1 MWLYQRLVDKEK
13 IRGIRSFLASKGSA
27 FYNNIIVA
35 LPDTI
40 KFEVK
45 SGEIVDI
52 NKIGDF
58 QTCSLLIPDE
68 MNTVCIIDGQHR
80 IFAHYEAPETEKY
93 EHIIAPLRKQLHLL
107 VTGLVFPQNMN
118 DADRKKLQSEI
129 FLEINSNAK
138 MVPADVL
145 LHIDMLSRPLSDIG
159 IARRVIER
167 LNKKRTFLNK
177 FELSALDEGKIKV
190 ASIIKFALRYL
201 VTITPTDG
209 KTSLYNYWDGD
220 KTLLESNDESSLN
233 DYIEF
238 CAKNI
243 DLYFSTIRDTF
254 KTQWNDQDSKL
265 LSVICINGFII
276 AFNRQLKKNGIKDYS
291 FYSSCLRKLKI
302 DYSKEKFPYTSS
314 QYRKFST
321 QILEEAFEF
330 SPEEADAT

>member
-1 MWLYQRLVDKEK
+1 
-13 IRGIRSFLASKGSA
+13 
-27 FYNNIIVA
+27 
-35 LPDTI
+35 
-40 KFEVK
+40 
-45 SGEIVDI
+45 
-52 NKIGDF
+52 
-58 QTCSLLIPDE
+58 
-68 MNTVCIIDGQHR
+68 
-80 IFAHYEAPETEKY
+80 
-93 EHIIAPLRKQLHLL
+93 
-107 VTGLVFPQNMN
+107 MN

-201 VTITPTDG
+201 VTITPADG

-220 KTLLESNDESSLN
+220 KALLESSDESSLS

-238 CAKNI
+238 CAKSI

-276 AFNRQLKKNGIKDYS
+276 AFNRQLKKNGIRDYN
-291 FYSSCLRKLKI
+291 FYNSCLRKLKI
-302 DYSKEKFPYTSS
+302 DYSKENFPYTSS

-321 QILEEAFEF
+321 QILEEAFDF
-330 SPEEADAT
+330 SSEEADAT

>member
-1 MWLYQRLVDKEK
+1 MMSAQNLLQTSYVLRKDNWEESMWLYQRLVDKEK

-145 LHIDMLSRPLSDIG
+145 LHIDMFITN
-159 IARRVIER
+159 IAGGMNMRMV
-167 LNKKRTFLNK
+167 
-177 FELSALDEGKIKV
+177 
-190 ASIIKFALRYL
+190 
-201 VTITPTDG
+201 
-209 KTSLYNYWDGD
+209 
-220 KTLLESNDESSLN
+220 
-233 DYIEF
+233 
-238 CAKNI
+238 
-243 DLYFSTIRDTF
+243 
-254 KTQWNDQDSKL
+254 
-265 LSVICINGFII
+265 
-276 AFNRQLKKNGIKDYS
+276 
-291 FYSSCLRKLKI
+291 
-302 DYSKEKFPYTSS
+302 
-314 QYRKFST
+314 
-321 QILEEAFEF
+321 
-330 SPEEADAT
+330 